1 MPTFYQFPANCILAP
16 VARMRG
22 MTPQDES
29 ELRRLCE
36 LIAAADRALPKEAPE
51 REGLQKGALAL
62 HAAFRH
68 GLRPEIES
76 DRAAIGLPLSAEQ
89 QARLKQMG
97 LTLVP
102 GWEPGG

>member
-1 MPTFYQFPANCILAP
+1 
-16 VARMRG
+16 MRG
-22 MTPQDES
+22 MTPQDEI

-36 LIAAADRALPKEAPE
+36 LIAAADRALAKEAPE

-68 GLRPEIES
+68 GFRPEIES
-76 DRAAIGLPLSAEQ
+76 DHAAIGLPLSAEQ

-97 LTLVP
+97 LAPNP
-102 GWEPGG
+102 GRESGN